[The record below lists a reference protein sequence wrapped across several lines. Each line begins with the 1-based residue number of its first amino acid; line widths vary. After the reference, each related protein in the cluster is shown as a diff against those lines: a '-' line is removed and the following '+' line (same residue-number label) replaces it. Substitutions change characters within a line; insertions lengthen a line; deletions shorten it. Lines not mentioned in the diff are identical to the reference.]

1 MRAETGGL
9 GKVKGMGGRK
19 NKTRRVLGRAVPCR
33 VGSCRVD
40 RSSERARA
48 RARAC
53 LDRILQHHGHWNELP
68 EDLASTFQW
77 SRCSPKS
84 MGASRQPLK
93 LAG

>member
-48 RARAC
+48 RARV
-53 LDRILQHHGHWNELP
+53 
-68 EDLASTFQW
+68 S
-77 SRCSPKS
+77 
-84 MGASRQPLK
+84 
-93 LAG
+93 